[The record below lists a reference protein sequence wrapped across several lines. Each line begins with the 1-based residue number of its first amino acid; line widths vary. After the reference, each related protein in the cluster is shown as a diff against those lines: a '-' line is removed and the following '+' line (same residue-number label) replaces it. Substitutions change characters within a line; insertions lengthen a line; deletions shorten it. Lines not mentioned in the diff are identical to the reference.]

1 MNEQLTE
8 LAFVLDRSGSMGCVV
23 QQTIA
28 GFNRFLEE
36 QQALP
41 GEARLTLV
49 LFDTEIL
56 TPVDA
61 VPVAAVAPL
70 NETTYTLGGST
81 ALLDALGTTIVT
93 VGKRIAAM
101 PEDQRPGK
109 VIVAILTDGEENAS
123 RKYSASEINEMI
135 RHQTDKY
142 AWEFLFLGANQDAIA
157 TAARMGIAAKNAA
170 NFACN
175 DASVMGSH
183 ASIAR
188 KSGAMRMEAMKLATR
203 KQLADLEKPTSQIM
217 EEEEAKARAEK
228 K

>member
-1 MNEQLTE
+1 MNTNLAE
-8 LAFVLDRSGSMGCVV
+8 LAFILDRSGSMGCVV
-23 QQTIA
+23 QETIA

-70 NETTYTLGGST
+70 NHTTYTLGGST
-81 ALLDALGTTIVT
+81 ALLDAIGTTIGT
-93 VGKRIAAM
+93 IGKRIAAM

-123 RKYSASEINEMI
+123 RIFTARQINEMI

-142 AWEFLFLGANQDAIA
+142 AWEFLFLGANQDSIA
-157 TAARMGIAAKNAA
+157 TAARMGIAANNAA

-175 DASVMGSH
+175 EDSVMASH

-188 KSGAMRMEAMKLATR
+188 KSGAMRMAAMKRATTE
-203 KQLADLEKPTSQIM
+203 QLADLEKPTSHIM
-217 EEEEAKARAEK
+217 QEEETKRREGGK
-228 K
+228 